1 MEGHKQ
7 VQRKVVEVGKSSLA
21 VVIPR
26 QLADLLG
33 ISAGDDLTVGL
44 EGKKLIFEKPEK
56 EGGM

>member
-1 MEGHKQ
+1 M
-7 VQRKVVEVGKSSLA
+7 QRKVVEVGKSSLA